1 MGYTHILSHKEFVY
15 HNSFPN
21 TRHQIVKG
29 LGIVKRNSS
38 LEAYE
43 NFAGTDN
50 RETPRN
56 TSSGNPVEPSGS
68 IQSIELKQQQ
78 NAHSHAD
85 KLLVACGFYNAN
97 AVLAEPRL
105 HLSLTKVRVIL

>member
-1 MGYTHILSHKEFVY
+1 MLQSTYMHYNNNNNNNNKKKQ
-15 HNSFPN
+15 HNQN
-21 TRHQIVKG
+21 K
-29 LGIVKRNSS
+29 
-38 LEAYE
+38 
-43 NFAGTDN
+43 
-50 RETPRN
+50 
-56 TSSGNPVEPSGS
+56 
-68 IQSIELKQQQ
+68 QSIELKQQQ